1 MKFSQRTSMTNH
13 AQYNLIAQKIAD
25 DICQQALWLDGRCN
39 WTGVFYHSQIANAE
53 VVLRALPSNFYSGS
67 AGVAFFLSAMFETSP
82 KEIYKK
88 TALGAWHKTI
98 DQLAKIRVE
107 KVGFY
112 EGLGGIAYS
121 LVQSGIWLNSTEIIE
136 AGLQLSETICQ
147 NINKSSFDIME
158 GSAGGII
165 GLAAINRLVPR
176 KTFEEAIRLGG
187 IYLLKNCHQTKKGIS
202 WKVLPTNGPNL
213 TGYSQ
218 GNSGII
224 HALAEVYALCLEPQY
239 LYVIEQAVAYE
250 NNYYSIKYHNWK
262 DLRLLHHTQS
272 KSRTSKTYLINAW
285 CHGAAGIGLSRCR
298 TFQLTKQDFLIHD
311 TTIVA
316 DMLLK
321 KTYENIE
328 IFSLC
333 HGYIGDLYHLHTLS
347 LYLNREELK
356 LKLNQGLEKLNPS
369 LDNLQLPDSES
380 HLLQNPT
387 FMQGWSGIAYFL
399 LSLQNQNLPNLLS
412 LGL

>member
-1 MKFSQRTSMTNH
+1 MTNH
-13 AQYNLIAQKIAD
+13 TENNLIAQKIAD
-25 DICQQALWLDGRCN
+25 NICQQALWLDGRCN
-39 WTGVFYHSQIANAE
+39 WTGVFCHSQIANAE

-67 AGVAFFLSAMFETSP
+67 AGVAFFLSAMFETFP
-82 KEIYKK
+82 KEIYRN

-98 DQLAKIRVE
+98 DQLPKIRVE

-136 AGLQLSETICQ
+136 AGLQLAETVCQ
-147 NINKSSFDIME
+147 NINKSSFDVME
-158 GSAGGII
+158 GCAGGII
-165 GLAAINRLVPR
+165 AIAAINRLFPR

-187 IYLLKNCHQTKKGIS
+187 IYLLNNCHQTKKGIS
-202 WKVLPTNGPNL
+202 WKVLPTKGPNL

-224 HALAEVYALCLEPQY
+224 HALAEVYALCLESQY
-239 LYVIEQAVAYE
+239 LYAIEQAVAYE
-250 NNYYSIKYHNWK
+250 NDYYSIKYQNWK
-262 DLRLLHHTQS
+262 DLRLLHQAQS
-272 KSRTSKTYLINAW
+272 QTKISKTYLANAW

-298 TFQLTKQDFLIHD
+298 TFQLTKQDFLLKD
-311 TTIVA
+311 TKIVA
-316 DMLLK
+316 DMLIR
-321 KTYENIE
+321 KTYEAIE

-333 HGYIGDLYHLHTLS
+333 HGFIGDLYHLHTLG
-347 LYLNREELK
+347 LYLEREELK
-356 LKLNQGLEKLNPS
+356 VKLKQGLENLNLS
-369 LDNLQLPDSES
+369 LENLQLPDSEN
-380 HLLQNPT
+380 HRLQNST

-399 LSLQNQNLPNLLS
+399 LSLQNQNLPNMLT